1 MPAAEP
7 GWIGICGALLP
18 EQRRGVPAA
27 SNSAVRGGGSAR
39 SHSVQRWGK
48 GAGQYR
54 AVGRKKGS
62 ATKDGSFCWSLLDLV
77 SKVDWG
83 GCQGQIEFELGAS
96 HLFLSAEREG
106 PRKGSVAR
114 RMVSNVCCLQPECAG
129 KIGRMCW
136 WQIVGSLV
144 EQADGHQKKPGS
156 GCVINSEDTKF
167 NGCWS
172 IVLLLGRSP
181 CFK

>member
-1 MPAAEP
+1 MGPRP
-7 GWIGICGALLP
+7 WNP
-18 EQRRGVPAA
+18 VRR
-27 SNSAVRGGGSAR
+27 
-39 SHSVQRWGK
+39 W
-48 GAGQYR
+48 
-54 AVGRKKGS
+54 AVGGKKGS

-77 SKVDWG
+77 LKVDWG
-83 GCQGQIEFELGAS
+83 GCQDSKTEFELGAS
-96 HLFLSAEREG
+96 HLLLSAEREG